1 LIIAAASLGG
11 IRPKISFWLTMPD
24 RETAFQSRAKP
35 MIDRPGRAPFAID
48 LNHLPWTDITVI
60 MTGCE
65 KNLCYDGSY
74 AMNVKTA
81 ALLLSGLLAACAQ
94 TQLQEAAA
102 PPAPSPPPASEPAP
116 AQPAEAAPSSPE
128 AAAPV
133 PVNRIVE
140 IRRAGCQ
147 NLLTLPPDDR
157 AAASMFYIGYQAA
170 RFRSRTISVGGI
182 PSIEAQALT
191 YCQEHP
197 DQTVA
202 QAFAQAYSRAR
213 R

>member
-1 LIIAAASLGG
+1 
-11 IRPKISFWLTMPD
+11 
-24 RETAFQSRAKP
+24 
-35 MIDRPGRAPFAID
+35 MIG
-48 LNHLPWTDITVI
+48 
-60 MTGCE
+60 
-65 KNLCYDGSY
+65 
-74 AMNVKTA
+74 KTA
-81 ALLLSGLLAACAQ
+81 AVLLSGLLVACAQ
-94 TQLQEAAA
+94 TQPSDATAPSATSTSAGSAPAQAPAAEPPPQAAA
-102 PPAPSPPPASEPAP
+102 PEPVPADRIVSIRGAGCEDLL
-116 AQPAEAAPSSPE
+116 QLSPE
-128 AAAPV
+128 
-133 PVNRIVE
+133 
-140 IRRAGCQ
+140 
-147 NLLTLPPDDR
+147 DR